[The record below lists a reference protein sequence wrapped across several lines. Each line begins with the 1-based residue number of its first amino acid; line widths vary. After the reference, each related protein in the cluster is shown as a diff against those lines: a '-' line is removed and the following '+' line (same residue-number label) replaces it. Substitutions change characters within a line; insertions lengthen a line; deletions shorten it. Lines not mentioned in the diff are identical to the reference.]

1 MFDKYFVS
9 KLIYFDLEQSNL
21 KQLENKMESSI
32 LINKHKQ
39 KAQLYF
45 IVDTT
50 VIYIYIYI

>member
-50 VIYIYIYI
+50 VIYNF